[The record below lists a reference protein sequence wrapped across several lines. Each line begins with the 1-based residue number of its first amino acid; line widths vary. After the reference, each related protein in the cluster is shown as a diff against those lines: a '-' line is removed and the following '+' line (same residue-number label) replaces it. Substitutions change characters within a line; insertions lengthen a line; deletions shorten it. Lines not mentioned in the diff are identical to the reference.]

1 MNKKIKDGY
10 NLFIKKNSEGDLVGT
25 LTLKESENDY
35 KDIVHLEL
43 SDMRFVN
50 NYNFINKSIS
60 DVNALFI
67 SFDKEE
73 NKFFVSLQEKATMGE
88 YNDVMTWNNIIVSK
102 KHELEDS
109 LNRLN
114 QKIEIKTKEEVLI
127 WKKI

>member
-102 KHELEDS
+102 KHELEDT

-127 WKKI
+127 

>member
-43 SDMRFVN
+43 SDMHFVN

-73 NKFFVSLQEKATMGE
+73 NKFFVSLQEKAAMGE

-102 KHELEDS
+102 KHELEDA

-127 WKKI
+127 

>member
-67 SFDKEE
+67 SFDKSTIA
-73 NKFFVSLQEKATMGE
+73 FSYPSIFGP
-88 YNDVMTWNNIIVSK
+88 I
-102 KHELEDS
+102 
-109 LNRLN
+109 
-114 QKIEIKTKEEVLI
+114 TK
-127 WKKI
+127 

>member
-114 QKIEIKTKEEVLI
+114 QKIKIKTKEEVLI
-127 WKKI
+127 

>member
-1 MNKKIKDGY
+1 
-10 NLFIKKNSEGDLVGT
+10 
-25 LTLKESENDY
+25 
-35 KDIVHLEL
+35 
-43 SDMRFVN
+43 MRFVN

-102 KHELEDS
+102 KHELEDA

-127 WKKI
+127 

>member
-60 DVNALFI
+60 DANALFI
-67 SFDKEE
+67 SFDK
-73 NKFFVSLQEKATMGE
+73 
-88 YNDVMTWNNIIVSK
+88 
-102 KHELEDS
+102 
-109 LNRLN
+109 
-114 QKIEIKTKEEVLI
+114 
-127 WKKI
+127 

>member
-60 DVNALFI
+60 DANALFI

-102 KHELEDS
+102 KHELEDA

-127 WKKI
+127 

>member
-1 MNKKIKDGY
+1 MNKKIKEGY
-10 NLFIKKNSEGDLVGT
+10 NLFIRKNSEGDLVGT

-43 SDMRFVN
+43 SDMHFVN

-67 SFDKEE
+67 SFDKKE

-102 KHELEDS
+102 KYKLDDA

-114 QKIEIKTKEEVLI
+114 QKMEIKTKEEILI
-127 WKKI
+127 

>member
-127 WKKI
+127 

>member
-10 NLFIKKNSEGDLVGT
+10 NLFIKKNSEGVLVGT

-102 KHELEDS
+102 KHELEDA

-127 WKKI
+127 

>member
-102 KHELEDS
+102 KHELEDA

-127 WKKI
+127 

>member
-73 NKFFVSLQEKATMGE
+73 NRFFVSLQEKATMGE

-127 WKKI
+127 

>member
-35 KDIVHLEL
+35 KDIVHLVL
-43 SDMRFVN
+43 SDMSFVN

-102 KHELEDS
+102 KHELEDA

-127 WKKI
+127 

>member
-43 SDMRFVN
+43 SDMCFVN

-73 NKFFVSLQEKATMGE
+73 NKVFVSLQEKATMGE

-127 WKKI
+127 

>member
-35 KDIVHLEL
+35 KDIVHPEL
-43 SDMRFVN
+43 SDMCFVN

-127 WKKI
+127 